1 MAMLLCLRKDTGS
14 GQDRWQR
21 QCRIRRRQL
30 RDHIVEA
37 AGNLCLEGVEMG
49 GQFQVIR
56 DDRLDADTGEA
67 FINSEAAIG
76 HHNGIFWGKHQRP
89 QAAGPAPQVAAFLQR
104 VGFGEEGR
112 GKKRRAPVQNVC
124 GLCGNV
130 QASGRNA
137 ELRIDIGRFNL
148 CQGGGRA
155 QR

>member
-21 QCRIRRRQL
+21 QCRVRRRQL
-30 RDHIVEA
+30 HDHIVEA

-76 HHNGIFWGKHQRP
+76 HHNSIFQGKPQLGRRRCWCARAGGPGDPRGQGHPAHVPRP
-89 QAAGPAPQVAAFLQR
+89 WPPTRWSL
-104 VGFGEEGR
+104 EG
-112 GKKRRAPVQNVC
+112 GK
-124 GLCGNV
+124 
-130 QASGRNA
+130 
-137 ELRIDIGRFNL
+137 
-148 CQGGGRA
+148 GGGALTGAR
-155 QR
+155 RCPWL